1 MVIAAV
7 WKIVE
12 TGSIPVGHTRANRYL
27 VLMHGISTVVSDD
40 GCYRNFQEFMGAVAG
55 YGWSLQ
61 DCWLEGFNSLGFHQ
75 TMESNAGGMVR
86 RLALKTRF
94 SEMGWGS
101 TPLLSAKFRM
111 LPAIKKTF
119 IGKKQNSILLYYT
132 LFAKLVRHRILIP
145 TFGGSSPSR
154 GASFRIVTANNTH
167 VNGSQFDF

>member
-1 MVIAAV
+1 
-7 WKIVE
+7 
-12 TGSIPVGHTRANRYL
+12 
-27 VLMHGISTVVSDD
+27 MHRLFI
-40 GCYRNFQEFMGAVAG
+40 
-55 YGWSLQ
+55 
-61 DCWLEGFNSLGFHQ
+61 
-75 TMESNAGGMVR
+75 MESNAAGMVR

-145 TFGGSSPSR
+145 TFGGSSPSW
-154 GASFRIVTANNTH
+154 GAKFILSSSI
-167 VNGSQFDF
+167 GKDDSLSSCKDGFDSRTEYQNLMERVPCRRL